1 MGECLLARHGGM
13 GKTQS
18 KIQLISY
25 VGTGT
30 VGKSGACSITADFE
44 IACAIM
50 LSGSFDGGVVM
61 TRDELTTSYVRYQGF
76 YSSSGAGDQ
85 YGKKSA
91 DGKTFYWYGANAYEQ
106 YNGSGEIYYV
116 LAIGA

>member
-30 VGKSGACSITADFE
+30 TGRDGACSITAEFE
-44 IACAIM
+44 IACAFMIGSSYM
-50 LSGSFDGGVVM
+50 LGAYMILYGLRFSIW
-61 TRDELTTSYVRYQGF
+61 VR
-76 YSSSGAGDQ
+76 
-85 YGKKSA
+85 
-91 DGKTFYWYGANAYEQ
+91 
-106 YNGSGEIYYV
+106 
-116 LAIGA
+116 